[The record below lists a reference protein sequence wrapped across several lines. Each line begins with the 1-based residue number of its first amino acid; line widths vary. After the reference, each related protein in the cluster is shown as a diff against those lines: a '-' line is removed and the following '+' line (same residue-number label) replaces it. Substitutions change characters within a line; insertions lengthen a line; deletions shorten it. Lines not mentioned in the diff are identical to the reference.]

1 MPRLTTHGIPLATV
15 RLASKALVDELVALL
30 QVPREHFTLEVC
42 EHPFVVDGAAGPTHP
57 FVEVALFDRGREAED
72 ALARALTR
80 HFREAGCASV
90 DVYLRHL
97 ERGRY
102 YEDGEPL

>member
-15 RLASKALVDELVALL
+15 RRASRALVDELAALL
-30 QVPREHFTLEVC
+30 QVPREHFTLEVS
-42 EHPFVVDGAAGPTHP
+42 EHPFVVDGEVGATHP
-57 FVEVALFDRGREAED
+57 FVEVALFDRGRAAED

-80 HFREAGCASV
+80 HLREAGCAGV
-90 DVYLRHL
+90 DVYLRHF